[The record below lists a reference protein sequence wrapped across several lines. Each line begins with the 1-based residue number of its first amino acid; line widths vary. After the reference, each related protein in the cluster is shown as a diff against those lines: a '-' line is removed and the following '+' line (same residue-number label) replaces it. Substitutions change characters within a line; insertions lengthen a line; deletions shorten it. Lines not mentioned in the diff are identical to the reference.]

1 MEMIQGFTQILVF
14 WILGESLH
22 YLTNIPVSGSVLGMI
37 MLFAYLLIRGTLSK
51 QLERTSQTLI
61 SQLSLLLLPGGV
73 GLFFLG
79 ERMQNQW
86 MPLLSAIVIGS
97 ILSIIASLLLMRW
110 LVQRRE
116 P

>member
-1 MEMIQGFTQILVF
+1 MVQGFTQILVF
-14 WILGESLH
+14 WIFGESLN
-22 YLTNIPVSGSVLGMI
+22 YLTDIPVSGSVLGMI
-37 MLFAYLLIRGTLSK
+37 MLFAYLLIRGTVSK
-51 QLERTSQTLI
+51 QLEHSSQTLI

-79 ERMQNQW
+79 ERMQGQW
-86 MPLLSAIVIGS
+86 IPLLTAIVVGS
-97 ILSIIASLLLMRW
+97 IISIIASLLLMRW